1 MKNTDK
7 QISSS
12 LYIAVINIAVY
23 LLYKIKFF
31 DSTNICNDDILSRIQ
46 GSFVHVNFTHLA
58 MNLIGLYILS
68 DIEKVVGSEKFIK
81 VVLFI
86 IASSS
91 IIETILKTS
100 CSIGFSGVL
109 YGLLA
114 YEMFI
119 KKKIE
124 LDIIIVLVTLCFIPD
139 NYSNISHSGHLI
151 GFVSGMAAYYILS

>member
-7 QISSS
+7 QIS
-12 LYIAVINIAVY
+12 LYIALINIVIY
-23 LLYKIKFF
+23 LLIQMKFF
-31 DSTNICNDDILSRIQ
+31 DTVNICNDDILSRIQ
-46 GSFVHVNFTHLA
+46 GSLVHVNFTHLV

-68 DIEKVVGSEKFIK
+68 EIEKAIGSEKFIK
-81 VVLFI
+81 LVLFI
-86 IASSS
+86 IVLSS
-91 IIETILKTS
+91 IIEMVLKTS

-119 KKKIE
+119 KKKIQ
-124 LDIIIVLVTLCFIPD
+124 LDIIIVLVSLCFIPD

-151 GFVSGMAAYYILS
+151 GFISGIAGYYIFN

>member
-7 QISSS
+7 QIS
-12 LYIAVINIAVY
+12 LYIALINITVY

-31 DSTNICNDDILSRIQ
+31 DSVNICNDDILSRIQ
-46 GSFVHVNFTHLA
+46 GSLVHVNLTHLM

-68 DIEKVVGSEKFIK
+68 EIEKAIGSEKFIK
-81 VVLFI
+81 LVLFI
-86 IASSS
+86 IVLSS
-91 IIETILKTS
+91 IIEMVLKTS

-119 KKKIE
+119 KKKIQ
-124 LDIIIVLVTLCFIPD
+124 LDIIIVLVSLCFIPD

-151 GFVSGMAAYYILS
+151 GFISGMAGYYIFN

>member
-7 QISSS
+7 QIS
-12 LYIAVINIAVY
+12 LCIAVINITVY
-23 LLYKIKFF
+23 LLYKINFF
-31 DSTNICNDDILSRIQ
+31 DNHNICHDDIVSRIQ
-46 GSFVHVNFTHLA
+46 GSLVHINLTHLV

-86 IASSS
+86 IGLSS
-91 IIETILKTS
+91 IIETVLKTS

-139 NYSNISHSGHLI
+139 NHSNISHSGHLI
-151 GFVSGMAAYYILS
+151 GFISGIAAYHVLS